1 MVSFLITAKDKDKR
15 IAYARDF
22 CTKQQ
27 IDKFDITLIEKDTSA
42 KTSTQSIGIEEVK
55 NMQKKIFFKP
65 IKSETKAVIIEDA
78 QLLTTEAQNALL
90 KVLEEPPAHTI
101 IILGSDSKEVLL
113 PTILSRCQLIALEE
127 ERPKLTEKARGDF
140 AEFIERLPAMPIGDK
155 LKKAELLAK
164 DKDKAMIWVEKILI
178 VLRDQTLN
186 TVILVNE
193 VHPESVN
200 NLNQTDSGQAR
211 LAEAQAKRARMTNYV
226 TMLQSFQ
233 KLHTTLKTTNSNPR
247 FAIENTL
254 LKLQTN

>member
-22 CTKQQ
+22 CTKQK
-27 IDKFDITLIEKDTSA
+27 IDKFDITLIEKDTSG

-55 NMQKKIFFKP
+55 QMQKKIFFKP

-78 QLLTTEAQNALL
+78 QLLTPEAQNALL

-101 IILGSDSKEVLL
+101 IILGSETKEALL

-127 ERPKLTEKARGDF
+127 ERPKLTEKARADF
-140 AEFIERLPAMPIGDK
+140 GEFIERLPTMPIGDK

-164 DKDKAMIWVEKILI
+164 DKDKAMLWVEKVLL
-178 VLRDQTLN
+178 VLRDETLN
-186 TVILVNE
+186 KYLPSPSRGEGQGEGENNRDTNQSIL
-193 VHPESVN
+193 
-200 NLNQTDSGQAR
+200 
-211 LAEAQAKRARMTNYV
+211 
-226 TMLQSFQ
+226 MLQSFQ
-233 KLHTTLKTTNSNPR
+233 KLHTTLKTTNTNPR

-254 LKLQTN
+254 LTL